1 MTFYRGEQGNVL
13 FRHNATD
20 TETNPNTDP
29 LTVVSA
35 VRSWSLSIEKESLD
49 VTAHGDTFRDVVG
62 GLISGSGSIELLY
75 EATAAGDGKGDLLR
89 EIFTTP
95 ATESTVASAE
105 LYTYDAGSQGS
116 GSAKLT
122 FNILITNQEFT
133 ATVGELQVVTISF
146 ETKGTIALAT
156 VA

>member
-1 MTFYRGEQGNVL
+1 MSFFRGEQGNVL
-13 FRHNATD
+13 FKHDSGD
-20 TETNPNTDP
+20 T
-29 LTVVSA
+29 LTAVAA
-35 VRSWSLSIEKESLD
+35 VRSWSLTVDKESLE
-49 VTAHGDTFRDVVG
+49 VTKMGDSFRDRVG
-62 GLISGSGSIELLY
+62 GLIGGSGTIEVLY
-75 EATAAGDGKGDLLR
+75 EKTAAGDGKGDLLR

-122 FNILITNQEFT
+122 FNMLITNQEFT

>member
-20 TETNPNTDP
+20 AQTDP
-29 LTVVSA
+29 LTAVSA

-62 GLISGSGSIELLY
+62 SLISGSGTIELLY
-75 EATAAGDGKGDLLR
+75 EATAAGDGKGDLIR
-89 EIFTTP
+89 EILTTP
-95 ATESTVASAE
+95 STEGTDASAE
-105 LYTYDAGSQGS
+105 LYTFDVDGLQGS
-116 GSAKLT
+116 TSEKIT
-122 FNILITNQEFT
+122 FDLLVTSTDFG
-133 ATVGELQVVTISF
+133 ATVGELQTVTIGFQTKRTISF
-146 ETKGTIALAT
+146 AT